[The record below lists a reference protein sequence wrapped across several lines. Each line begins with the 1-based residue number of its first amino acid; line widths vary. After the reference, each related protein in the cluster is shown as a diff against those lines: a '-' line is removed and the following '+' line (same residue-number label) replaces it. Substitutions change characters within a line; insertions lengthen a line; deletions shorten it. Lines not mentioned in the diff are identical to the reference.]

1 MASRVYKKI
10 DIILKSDLCAGSGY
24 SFAGVIDSDV
34 CYDDCGIPY
43 IPARR
48 IKGCMRESL
57 DLLLYS
63 KYHDQTARV
72 FGTSGSSDYE
82 VKDNNSGSSI
92 RISNAYPK
100 YYDEL
105 RALINSKK
113 KVPYYSSAQ
122 IVDRFSRVIGQTR
135 IKDGVADDSTLRYTR
150 VINQYSPFNKEE
162 PLVFSAEIS
171 YDKNDEE
178 LVEDILKATR
188 HIGLKRNRGM
198 GNIRCKL
205 AEANRDN
212 PGKKLTE
219 ENLPDGK
226 TALYFGI
233 ENTSPLVLS
242 ASSET
247 GTEDYISG
255 QSIIGALA
263 LEFLKTNSADSEV
276 FNNLFLN
283 GNTIFTNFYP
293 YINGKIHYPAPEYIK
308 RLKITKDYVC
318 ALAKDSIV
326 ELKKAG
332 YDPTNGN
339 QPKKLKGKYVSIT
352 NNRISACEVERDI
365 VYHHRHH
372 DESGSLDEAL
382 LYGMEVI
389 RSRQRFAGAIIVPDQ
404 YKKTMVNLLQN
415 ADLSFGK
422 SRSAQYGSCRIIK
435 AHDKSFW
442 KKTDKKISKG
452 RTIVVTFLS
461 DAAFIRNGDNAGYTI
476 YEDEIKEL
484 VKKELEKEYK
494 IKIDNK
500 QGDSQYLSY
509 LQTAIRMGYMGVWNL
524 RRSAFPVISAGS
536 CLTYVLAE
544 DCDPGIYRI
553 GEKQHEGFG
562 TVLIE
567 DAEIYK
573 CGGLEEADDK
583 NDDSPQSVITGSI
596 KEFFKP
602 ILIDRWI
609 EKEQLKA
616 INENKIRVNISNST
630 LGRITLMLTESVEEN
645 KGENGY
651 ISAFESFVKRIRS
664 IKSDAAKSDGLRIVK
679 LISTENRELKPGLGF
694 RKEDVPEYK
703 ELSNWL
709 GYSETEINKM
719 LEENWADYLLTLL
732 VDRKYKGRLQDE

>member
-1 MASRVYKKI
+1 M
-10 DIILKSDLCAGSGY
+10 
-24 SFAGVIDSDV
+24 
-34 CYDDCGIPY
+34 
-43 IPARR
+43 
-48 IKGCMRESL
+48 
-57 DLLLYS
+57 
-63 KYHDQTARV
+63 
-72 FGTSGSSDYE
+72 
-82 VKDNNSGSSI
+82 
-92 RISNAYPK
+92 
-100 YYDEL
+100 
-105 RALINSKK
+105 
-113 KVPYYSSAQ
+113 
-122 IVDRFSRVIGQTR
+122 
-135 IKDGVADDSTLRYTR
+135 
-150 VINQYSPFNKEE
+150 
-162 PLVFSAEIS
+162 FSAEIS

-212 PGKKLTE
+212 PGEKLTE
-219 ENLPDGK
+219 EKLPNGK

-263 LEFLKTNSADSEV
+263 LEFLKTNSADSEK
-276 FNNLFLN
+276 FNDLFLN

-352 NNRISACEVERDI
+352 NNRISACEIERDI

-372 DESGSLDEAL
+372 DESGNLDEAL

-404 YKKTMVNLLQN
+404 YKETMVKLLQN

-484 VKKELEKEYK
+484 VKEELEKEYK

-573 CGGLEEADDK
+573 CGGLEEANDK
-583 NDDSPQSVITGSI
+583 NDDSPQFVITGSI

-651 ISAFESFVKRIRS
+651 ISAFESFVKRIKS
-664 IKSDAAKSDGLRIVK
+664 IKSDAAKSDGLKIVR
-679 LISTENRELKPGLGF
+679 LIGAENGELKPGLGF

-703 ELSNWL
+703 ELSSWL
-709 GYSETEINKM
+709 GYSEEEINKM

>member
-1 MASRVYKKI
+1 M
-10 DIILKSDLCAGSGY
+10 
-24 SFAGVIDSDV
+24 
-34 CYDDCGIPY
+34 
-43 IPARR
+43 
-48 IKGCMRESL
+48 
-57 DLLLYS
+57 
-63 KYHDQTARV
+63 
-72 FGTSGSSDYE
+72 
-82 VKDNNSGSSI
+82 
-92 RISNAYPK
+92 
-100 YYDEL
+100 
-105 RALINSKK
+105 
-113 KVPYYSSAQ
+113 
-122 IVDRFSRVIGQTR
+122 
-135 IKDGVADDSTLRYTR
+135 
-150 VINQYSPFNKEE
+150 
-162 PLVFSAEIS
+162 
-171 YDKNDEE
+171 
-178 LVEDILKATR
+178 
-188 HIGLKRNRGM
+188 
-198 GNIRCKL
+198 
-205 AEANRDN
+205 
-212 PGKKLTE
+212 
-219 ENLPDGK
+219 
-226 TALYFGI
+226 
-233 ENTSPLVLS
+233 
-242 ASSET
+242 
-247 GTEDYISG
+247 
-255 QSIIGALA
+255 
-263 LEFLKTNSADSEV
+263 
-276 FNNLFLN
+276 
-283 GNTIFTNFYP
+283 
-293 YINGKIHYPAPEYIK
+293 
-308 RLKITKDYVC
+308 
-318 ALAKDSIV
+318 

-484 VKKELEKEYK
+484 VKEELEKEYK

-509 LQTAIRMGYMGVWNL
+509 LQTAIR
-524 RRSAFPVISAGS
+524 I
-536 CLTYVLAE
+536 
-544 DCDPGIYRI
+544 
-553 GEKQHEGFG
+553 FG